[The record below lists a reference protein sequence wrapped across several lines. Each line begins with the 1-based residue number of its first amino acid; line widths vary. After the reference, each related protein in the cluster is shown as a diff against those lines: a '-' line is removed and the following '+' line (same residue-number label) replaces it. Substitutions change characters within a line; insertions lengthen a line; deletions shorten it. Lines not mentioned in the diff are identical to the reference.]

1 MAFQNMGTING
12 GMIQSS
18 AKAMGAMDAAPGLA
32 SGGAFLESE
41 LEKRDTMIRKPLTS
55 VTYPRDIEIDVGGG
69 WADYVSAMSVSYG
82 LTGGSGASPVT
93 AGGANAIPVVQASV
107 DKGLFKAHAFQVA
120 LRIMYQDM
128 QRANFV
134 GRSLDSLLTDGVRLA
149 YDMHVEQNVYVGIAD
164 YNTTGLL
171 NNADVTATT
180 VANGVGG
187 TATWVTKTPAEILKD
202 INDAITTIWGTAGY
216 DMDAIPNH
224 ILLPYEQY
232 AYILNT
238 PVSALAT
245 ESILDYV
252 QKNNIATKNGVD
264 LFIGATKWNKG
275 IGVGGADRMVVYVNK
290 RRYLKMD
297 ELVPLT
303 RAMYLANATE
313 NAYDTSYVANITE
326 PEVMYTQTI
335 MYFDGI

>member
-1 MAFQNMGTING
+1 M
-12 GMIQSS
+12 
-18 AKAMGAMDAAPGLA
+18 
-32 SGGAFLESE
+32 
-41 LEKRDTMIRKPLTS
+41 
-55 VTYPRDIEIDVGGG
+55 
-69 WADYVSAMSVSYG
+69 
-82 LTGGSGASPVT
+82 
-93 AGGANAIPVVQASV
+93 
-107 DKGLFKAHAFQVA
+107 
-120 LRIMYQDM
+120 
-128 QRANFV
+128 
-134 GRSLDSLLTDGVRLA
+134 
-149 YDMHVEQNVYVGIAD
+149 
-164 YNTTGLL
+164 
-171 NNADVTATT
+171 TATT
-180 VANGVGG
+180 VANGAGG
-187 TATWVTKTPAEILKD
+187 TATWATKTPAEILKD

-275 IGVGGADRMVVYVNK
+275 IGTGGADRMVVYVNK

>member
-1 MAFQNMGTING
+1 MAFQNMGTFNSGVITSPGNSLG
-12 GMIQSS
+12 V
-18 AKAMGAMDAAPGLA
+18 MDVAPGA
-32 SGGAFLESE
+32 ATGGAFLESE

-69 WADYVSAMSVSYG
+69 WADFVSAMGVSYG
-82 LTGGSGASPVT
+82 VSGGSGASPVT
-93 AGGANAIPVVQASV
+93 AGGANAIPIVQASV

-120 LRIMYQDM
+120 LRIKYQDM
-128 QRANFV
+128 QRANFI
-134 GRSLDSLLTDGVRLA
+134 GRSLDSLLTDGVRYA
-149 YDMHVEQNVYVGIAD
+149 YDMHVEQNAYEGIAE

-171 NNADVTATT
+171 NNAEVTATT
-180 VANGVGG
+180 VAAGAATT
-187 TATWVTKTPAEILKD
+187 TAWSTKTPDEILKD
-202 INDAITTIWGTAGY
+202 VNDALATVWGAAGY
-216 DMDAIPNH
+216 DLDAIPNH
-224 ILLPYEQY
+224 ILIPYEQFS
-232 AYILNT
+232 YILTN

-245 ESILDYV
+245 ESILDYI
-252 QKNNIATKNGVD
+252 QKNNIAAKNGVD

-313 NAYDTSYVANITE
+313 NAYDTSYVANISE

>member
-1 MAFQNMGTING
+1 MAFQNMGTFNSGVITSPGNSLG
-12 GMIQSS
+12 V
-18 AKAMGAMDAAPGLA
+18 MDVAPGA
-32 SGGAFLESE
+32 ATGGAFLESE

-69 WADYVSAMSVSYG
+69 WADFVSAMGVSYG
-82 LTGGSGASPVT
+82 VSGGSGAAPVT
-93 AGGANAIPVVQASV
+93 AGGANAIPIVQASV

-128 QRANFV
+128 QRANFI
-134 GRSLDSLLTDGVRLA
+134 GRSLDSLLTDGVRYA
-149 YDMHVEQNVYVGIAD
+149 YDMHVEQNVYEGIAE

-171 NNADVTATT
+171 NNAEVTATT
-180 VANGVGG
+180 VAAGA
-187 TATWVTKTPAEILKD
+187 ATTTTWSTKTPDEILKD
-202 INDAITTIWGTAGY
+202 VNDALATVWGAAGY
-216 DMDAIPNH
+216 DLDAIPNH
-224 ILLPYEQY
+224 ILIPYEQFS
-232 AYILNT
+232 YILTN

-245 ESILDYV
+245 ESILDYI
-252 QKNNIATKNGVD
+252 QKNNIAAKNGVD

-275 IGVGGADRMVVYVNK
+275 IGVGGTDRMVVYVNK

-313 NAYDTSYVANITE
+313 NAYDTSYVANISE

>member
-1 MAFQNMGTING
+1 MFQNMGTING
-12 GMIQSS
+12 GVIQSS
-18 AKAMGAMDAAPGLA
+18 ANPVMDVAPGVPT
-32 SGGAFLESE
+32 GGAFLMSE
-41 LEKRDTMIRKPLTS
+41 LEKRDTLIRKPLTS

-82 LTGGSGASPVT
+82 LAGGTGNGPVT
-93 AGGANAIPVVQASV
+93 SGGANAIPVVQANV
-107 DKGLFKAHAFQVA
+107 DKGIFKAHAFQVA

-128 QRANFV
+128 QRANFI
-134 GRSLDSLLTDGVRLA
+134 GRSLDSLLTDGVRYA
-149 YDMHVEQNVYVGIAD
+149 YDMHVEESTYVGLTEYA
-164 YNTTGLL
+164 TTGLL
-171 NNADVTATT
+171 NNPNVTTTT
-180 VANGVGG
+180 VATGAGG
-187 TATWVTKTPAEILKD
+187 TTTWASKTADEILKD
-202 INDAITTIWGTAGY
+202 INDAISTVWGNAGY
-216 DMDAIPNH
+216 DLDALPNH
-224 ILLPYEQY
+224 ILIPYEQY

-238 PVSALAT
+238 PVTALAT

-252 QKNNIATKNGVD
+252 QRNNIATKNGVD

-275 IGVGGADRMVVYVNK
+275 IGAGSSDRMIVYVNK

-313 NAYDTSYVANITE
+313 NAYDTSYAANLTE
-326 PEVMYTQTI
+326 PQIMYNQTI